1 MLYEPDINF
10 LMKSCLSFTLF
21 LSLFC
26 DFVSADTAE
35 GTYTIL
41 ILPLTLLQLRCW
53 FLSFTQFKI
62 FQGLARMG
70 QTTGTPLLNH
80 QQRSRQQVMD
90 PTVNPPV
97 LFLVLLAGRERE
109 TSATFG
115 ATIRQTGLMLRR
127 LAREKEV
134 TWPLSKTEKSTN
146 TWWVNGPLCGLE
158 E

>member
-1 MLYEPDINF
+1 
-10 LMKSCLSFTLF
+10 
-21 LSLFC
+21 
-26 DFVSADTAE
+26 
-35 GTYTIL
+35 
-41 ILPLTLLQLRCW
+41 
-53 FLSFTQFKI
+53 
-62 FQGLARMG
+62 
-70 QTTGTPLLNH
+70 
-80 QQRSRQQVMD
+80 MD

-115 ATIRQTGLMLRR
+115 ATTRQTGLMLRR